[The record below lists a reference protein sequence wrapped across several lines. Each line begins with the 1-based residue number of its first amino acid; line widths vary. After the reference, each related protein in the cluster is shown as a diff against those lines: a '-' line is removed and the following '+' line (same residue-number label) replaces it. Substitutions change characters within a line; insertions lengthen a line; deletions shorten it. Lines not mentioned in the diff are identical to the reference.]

1 MKKLEL
7 KKELLN
13 NLIEQQKKT
22 VETAKKEMVAVQES
36 VVEEKSS
43 IEDSMESFR
52 ESLQNERELYARQV
66 QEGMESLAV
75 LNRIS
80 VGENNSIK
88 LGSVVKTDKM
98 NYFISISLGKVQV
111 NGDSFIA
118 ISTDAPV
125 YQEMA
130 GKKKGETFT
139 FRNDTVKITDVF

>member
-22 VETAKKEMVAVQES
+22 IETAKKEMVAVQES

-66 QEGMESLAV
+66 QEGMDSLSV
-75 LNRIS
+75 LNRITMA
-80 VGENNSIK
+80 ENNSVK
-88 LGSVVKTDKM
+88 LGSIVKTDKM
-98 NYFISISLGKVQV
+98 NYFISISLGKIEAD
-111 NGDSFIA
+111 GDNYVA

-125 YQEMA
+125 YQEMS

-139 FRNDTVKITDVF
+139 FRNDTIKIVDVF